1 MLWWLIEHH
10 NFFLF
15 CYGVNRTKNVSSYCI
30 VLLCFIIFPLT
41 FYVKNIGPLFGTD
54 VRHPRTT
61 LPELAYE
68 WVYIVEQF
76 LWSLLYRLHL
86 ACPVAVHCCYLTSFL
101 ALNSVHSAVSWLGV
115 SGQQTF
121 PEQFTEIF
129 SKNKLSYLVKDSK
142 FQETIF
148 LFSFEPKKWT
158 NCCCFFEFCPS
169 L

>member
-1 MLWWLIEHH
+1 M
-10 NFFLF
+10 
-15 CYGVNRTKNVSSYCI
+15 

-86 ACPVAVHCCYLTSFL
+86 ANTACPVSMSS
-101 ALNSVHSAVSWLGV
+101 SVHSAVSWLGV

-129 SKNKLSYLVKDSK
+129 CKNKL
-142 FQETIF
+142 
-148 LFSFEPKKWT
+148 
-158 NCCCFFEFCPS
+158 
-169 L
+169 